1 MKVVLLRVGV
11 DSGSG
16 GMQGPLFADGSFEL
30 IPIPD
35 TQGVGLTY
43 GAVCGTKG
51 VPLSEYFPPSR
62 RAEMRQSAMHL
73 DPEFT
78 TFTYGDPTK
87 PKSSLRQL
95 NKGDLLVFYA
105 GLEGWDHSSAPALYI
120 VGYFI
125 VEWAGCAGE
134 QLDAD
139 VMKHCGQNFHVMH
152 EVVYQKQR
160 ERLVLVRGGSGSRL
174 LSKAHCIST
183 MGRDSAGHL
192 LKVLSADAQKIF
204 GDFGGRISLQRS
216 PPRWVFAESAESAK
230 AFVLGLP

>member
-1 MKVVLLRVGV
+1 MKVVLLRVGI

-16 GMQGPLFADGSFEL
+16 GMQGPIFADGSFEL

-43 GAVCGTKG
+43 GEVCGTKG
-51 VPLSEYFPPSR
+51 VPLSDYFPASR
-62 RAEMRQSAMHL
+62 RAQMRHSAMHL
-73 DPEFT
+73 DPEFS

-87 PKSSLRQL
+87 PKSSLRRL
-95 NKGDLLVFYA
+95 DKGDLLVFYA
-105 GLEGWDHSSAPALYI
+105 GLEGWDHSAAPALYI

-134 QLDAD
+134 HSDAD
-139 VMKHCGQNFHVMH
+139 VMRHCSQNFHVVH
-152 EVVYQKQR
+152 EPVYQKQR
-160 ERLVLVRGGSGSRL
+160 ERLVLVRGGLGSRL
-174 LSKAHCIST
+174 LSKAYCIST
-183 MGRDSAGHL
+183 MGTDSAGQA
-192 LKVLSADAQKIF
+192 LKVLSLDAQKIF

-216 PPRWVFAESAESAK
+216 PPRWVSAEKIERAK

>member
-1 MKVVLLRVGV
+1 MKVVLLRIGI

-35 TQGVGLTY
+35 NQGVGLTY
-43 GAVCGTKG
+43 GAVHGTKG
-51 VPLSEYFPPSR
+51 VPLSEYFPSSR
-62 RAEMRQSAMHL
+62 RAEMRISAMHL

-87 PKSSLRQL
+87 PKSSLRKL

-134 QLDAD
+134 HLDAD
-139 VMKHCGQNFHVMH
+139 VMKHCGQNFHVLH
-152 EVVYQKQR
+152 ETLYQKQR
-160 ERLVLVRGGSGSRL
+160 ERLVLVCGGPGSRL

-183 MGRDSAGHL
+183 MGRDRAGQP
-192 LKVLSADAQKIF
+192 LKVLSAEAQKIF

-216 PPRWVFAESAESAK
+216 PPRWVSAENIERAK